1 MTLQTGTDRLN
12 WRRAIVGGVASGVLA
27 LGLVSGLGAST
38 AFAQPDE
45 QTDAAS
51 DTRAPGDNCTGDDCA
66 KPVEGDAT
74 PAAVECPEGDEECA
88 GAQVTMTADEALAI
102 IANEYMQG
110 DGGGQLSALIDDVM
124 TLRAQGYRPSNANK
138 LAIQNALDH
147 RPNQTPLVAAL
158 KETLAYQRK
167 LQAQA
172 AMNTQQQGPV
182 AGPVPIMLP
191 NGGMTVPI
199 G

>member
-1 MTLQTGTDRLN
+1 MTLQTGKDRFA
-12 WRRAIVGGVASGVLA
+12 WRRAVIGAMAGGVLA
-27 LGLVSGLGAST
+27 AGLTTGFGAPM
-38 AFAQPDE
+38 AFAQPDD
-45 QTDAAS
+45 QTDTAS

-66 KPVEGDAT
+66 KPVEGET
-74 PAAVECPEGDEECA
+74 TAAAECPEGDEECA
-88 GAQVTMTADEALAI
+88 GAQVTMTADQALAI
-102 IANEYMQG
+102 IATEYQQG
-110 DGGGQLSALIDDVM
+110 DGGGQLSMLIDDVM

-138 LAIQNALDH
+138 LAIQDALEH
-147 RPNQTPLVAAL
+147 RPNQTPLVEAL

-191 NGGMTVPI
+191 NGGMTVPL